1 MAKKDVYDLR
11 KVLDE
16 LKKNLANIMKRMLKL
31 IPMLNY
37 QVFIVT
43 LVKVGL
49 YNVQPKKV
57 QR

>member
-43 LVKVGL
+43 LVQVGL